1 MKKITLFLFTLLLFN
16 LNSAQTVVW
25 SDNFDDLD
33 ISDWTLSDEDGDG
46 FDWSAVQIQ
55 DNMMNPVGTPLLRSA
70 SWNGAVGPLNPNN
83 WAISPVIDL
92 TNASGTITLDWQ
104 IMAIDASYDLENY
117 TVYVATSNVIGDLQM
132 STTSFNEPSLDGVNT
147 LTDRSLDISSFA
159 GQSTVYVAF
168 RHHNVSDQFTLEVD
182 NVSVSAATI
191 LSTEESELNNFNY
204 LYNTKDNLLTLESA
218 DTPFDVIQVYNI
230 LGKEV
235 INEKL
240 SKTDEI
246 INMNALADGVYVIR
260 VTIRNQ
266 SRTIKIIKN

>member
-83 WAISPVIDL
+83 LAISPVIDL

>member
-1 MKKITLFLFTLLLFN
+1 M
-16 LNSAQTVVW
+16 
-25 SDNFDDLD
+25 
-33 ISDWTLSDEDGDG
+33 
-46 FDWSAVQIQ
+46 
-55 DNMMNPVGTPLLRSA
+55 
-70 SWNGAVGPLNPNN
+70 
-83 WAISPVIDL
+83 
-92 TNASGTITLDWQ
+92 
-104 IMAIDASYDLENY
+104 
-117 TVYVATSNVIGDLQM
+117 
-132 STTSFNEPSLDGVNT
+132 
-147 LTDRSLDISSFA
+147 
-159 GQSTVYVAF
+159 
-168 RHHNVSDQFTLEVD
+168 EVD